1 MSNIEKQAGELREF
15 LNKLYNGS
23 GKKEDLDALTDEE
36 IIELASNLRK
46 GASFASPVFDG
57 AKESEI
63 REMLNLAYPSDDPEV
78 EKLGFNDSKTQI
90 TLYDGRSGC
99 LLTIRRA
106 KPRCNGRKCAAAVQA
121 VRHGSLPATGQDAC
135 RKKECRLRWHARRL
149 RPSTTSVWFA

>member
-1 MSNIEKQAGELREF
+1 M
-15 LNKLYNGS
+15 
-23 GKKEDLDALTDEE
+23 DALTDEE

-90 TLYDGRSGC
+90 TLYDGRSGE
-99 LLTIRRA
+99 A
-106 KPRCNGRKCAAAVQA
+106 FDRKVTVGVMHYLETAPL
-121 VRHGSLPATGQDAC
+121 G
-135 RKKECRLRWHARRL
+135 
-149 RPSTTSVWFA
+149 